1 MKRVAILQSNYIPW
15 KGYFDII
22 ASVDEFIIYDDV
34 QFTKNDWRN
43 RNKIKTQKGLQ
54 WLTVPVGQDINRLIK
69 EVKINNSRWQTKHWA
84 SILHAYKRASYF
96 DKIASALEPLYFN
109 YEYSNLSHLNRTFIE
124 FVCNQL
130 GIKTKIS
137 NSWDYELVTG
147 QTERLIS
154 ICEQAGA
161 CEYISGP
168 SARTY
173 INQALFVKANIKL
186 TWFEYSDYL
195 KYSQLWGDFE
205 HFVSVI
211 DLLFNVGSDAEKYIK
226 NLKYLN

>member
-1 MKRVAILQSNYIPW
+1 M
-15 KGYFDII
+15 
-22 ASVDEFIIYDDV
+22 
-34 QFTKNDWRN
+34 
-43 RNKIKTQKGLQ
+43 
-54 WLTVPVGQDINRLIK
+54 
-69 EVKINNSRWQTKHWA
+69 
-84 SILHAYKRASYF
+84 
-96 DKIASALEPLYFN
+96 LYFN